1 MRITST
7 MTSSASLEAGM
18 SLTGNSLVNYL
29 NGDDSDSLVNSL
41 GENHHST
48 AKALSKGKYEKM
60 KEAAER
66 LEQYADS
73 LNTSGDKSIYG
84 EARESGDTSEVCGE
98 VEKMVSA
105 YNEVLD
111 KLRTDMT
118 TLGRFYHQS
127 LREAAAE
134 NKEGLKSIGISL
146 DRNGRMNID
155 KEKLKAAD
163 IDKIESIFGADGT
176 GALSSKL
183 NLIAEK
189 VADNAEAN
197 VKSASSQYNAAGN
210 SVDALIRS
218 YDAKR

>member
-73 LNTSGDKSIYG
+73 LIRQETSPSTEKRGRAATLRKYA
-84 EARESGDTSEVCGE
+84 ARWKKWFPLTMRC
-98 VEKMVSA
+98 
-105 YNEVLD
+105 L
-111 KLRTDMT
+111 
-118 TLGRFYHQS
+118 
-127 LREAAAE
+127 
-134 NKEGLKSIGISL
+134 ISCV
-146 DRNGRMNID
+146 RI
-155 KEKLKAAD
+155 
-163 IDKIESIFGADGT
+163 
-176 GALSSKL
+176 
-183 NLIAEK
+183 
-189 VADNAEAN
+189 
-197 VKSASSQYNAAGN
+197 
-210 SVDALIRS
+210 
-218 YDAKR
+218 